1 MSGTQSLNGALERG
15 PQFAGRCEGSFFQF
29 ESWMPS
35 EIEAISPLV
44 DRLMRLIEGSHCVA
58 GEEPAVEL
66 ALREA
71 LHNAVVHGN
80 RMDRQRSWFKSFVAA
95 NWKRGFASSSR
106 TRDKDL
112 TRARC
117 PILQPPKTSGPITG
131 AVSG

>member
-44 DRLMRLIEGSHCVA
+44 DRLMRLIERSHWLPVRNPLLNSHSA
-58 GEEPAVEL
+58 KPYTMQSFMAT
-66 ALREA
+66 AWTA
-71 LHNAVVHGN
+71 
-80 RMDRQRSWFKSFVAA
+80 RSWFKSFVAA